1 MQIDVIY
8 RLCTDMSSFSF
19 FQLRLLWVCNITT
32 PAYRA
37 ADRNPSEENQFHFTF
52 NAIKTSPI
60 YCSARLNHSIENTR
74 KEPMLPD
81 CRLWDCPV
89 IITPRV
95 TRSVDNTTDLF
106 LGHPEAREKATSA
119 LIDWLSVNE
128 MRHVTVIVESVLQP
142 VFFSTSLV
150 H

>member
-1 MQIDVIY
+1 
-8 RLCTDMSSFSF
+8 
-19 FQLRLLWVCNITT
+19 
-32 PAYRA
+32 
-37 ADRNPSEENQFHFTF
+37 
-52 NAIKTSPI
+52 
-60 YCSARLNHSIENTR
+60 
-74 KEPMLPD
+74 MLPD

-142 VFFSTSLV
+142 VFFFQHL
-150 H
+150 